1 MEMPCSFINHRV
13 IDLFIMNATAIIAA
27 SGIGKRMR
35 LNEGQSK
42 QMLEIGGFP
51 VIYHTLKAFQRA
63 SSIKNFYIATKEE
76 NRSTLEE
83 MAASSGFSKL
93 KAIIEGGKERQ
104 DSVNN
109 CIKAIEQE
117 RHLTGYVPD
126 AILVHDGA
134 RPLVTPAEI
143 DKISHLSM
151 LFGACVP
158 ATRPKDTIKYIGS
171 EQGFFGETLD
181 RNQLLQVQTPQG
193 FRSEL
198 LIQAHE
204 QAELEGWYA
213 TDDAALVERFFPEQ
227 LIRIFETGYH
237 NIKITT
243 PEDIPVAEAIYQ
255 QKVSSES

>member
-1 MEMPCSFINHRV
+1 
-13 IDLFIMNATAIIAA
+13 MNAIAIIAA
-27 SGIGKRMR
+27 SGIGKRMQ
-35 LNEGQSK
+35 LKDGMSK
-42 QMLEIGGFP
+42 QMLEIGGYP
-51 VIYHTLKAFQRA
+51 VIYHTMKAFQDA
-63 SSIKNFYIATKEE
+63 NAVSAIYIATKEE
-76 NRSTLEE
+76 NRATLEE
-83 MAASSGFSKL
+83 MAVSAGFNKL

-117 RHLTGYVPD
+117 RHLSGIAADT
-126 AILVHDGA
+126 ILVHDGA
-134 RPLVTPAEI
+134 RPFIQPEEI
-143 DKISHLSM
+143 EEISHLAL

-158 ATRPKDTIKYIGS
+158 ATKPKDTIKCIGS
-171 EQGFFGETLD
+171 DPEFFGETLD
-181 RNQLLQVQTPQG
+181 RSQLLQVQTPQG

-198 LIQAHE
+198 LVQAHE

-227 LIRIFETGYH
+227 LIKILETGYH

-255 QKVSSES
+255 QRVSAQG

>member
-1 MEMPCSFINHRV
+1 
-13 IDLFIMNATAIIAA
+13 MNTIAIIAA
-27 SGIGKRMR
+27 SGIGKRM
-35 LNEGQSK
+35 LLQNGMSK

-51 VIYHTLKAFQRA
+51 VIYHTLKAFQNA
-63 SSIKNFYIATKEE
+63 KSVNAIYIATKEE
-76 NRSTLEE
+76 NRATLEE

-109 CIKAIEQE
+109 GIKAIEKE
-117 RHLTGYVPD
+117 RHRTGIT
-126 AILVHDGA
+126 ANSILVHDGA
-134 RPLVTPAEI
+134 RPFILPDEI
-143 DKISHLSM
+143 DEISHLSL

-171 EQGFFGETLD
+171 DPDFFGETLD
-181 RNQLLQVQTPQG
+181 RSQLFQVQTPQG

-198 LIQAHE
+198 LVQAHE
-204 QAELEGWYA
+204 QAELEEWYA

-227 LIRIFETGYH
+227 LIKIFETGYH

-255 QKVSSES
+255 QRISRQV